1 MATYTAITDAEIDQ
15 DSPITQTLMT
25 KYRDNLTAV
34 IEDDSTAPKIKQ
46 RMRYGQASNGGNIT
60 FSDLADYGGVEIN
73 AALKENSG
81 SDPATLEIQYSVNSG
96 SSYTAITDLL
106 TSDDSPTQGAIGYGY
121 FDFATGELSFVRMSD
136 IQDGAQPGFSA
147 TVGGAPLAITNLR
160 FSVSTGDRANVII
173 KAFGGIT

>member
-46 RMRYGQASNGGNIT
+46 RMRYGQSNAGNIT
-60 FSDLADYGGVEIN
+60 FSDLADYGGVEIT
-73 AALKENSG
+73 AGLRESAG
-81 SDPATLEIQYSVNSG
+81 SDNATMELQYSTNNG
-96 SSYTAITDLL
+96 SSYTSITDIATAPNDGVSTLV
-106 TSDDSPTQGAIGYGY
+106 SGY
-121 FDFATGELSFVRMSD
+121 FDFATGELSVVSD
-136 IQDGAQPGFSA
+136 NPASAAYMGFTT
-147 TVGGAPLAITNLR
+147 TVSGAPLAITNLR
-160 FSVSTGDRANVII
+160 FVVSTGDYGNVII

>member
-46 RMRYGQASNGGNIT
+46 HLRMSKVTGGGNIV
-60 FSDLADYGGVEIN
+60 FSDLAPYSAVEFR
-73 AALKENSG
+73 AYLQEDTG
-81 SDPATLEIQYSVNSG
+81 TVDATLSFEYSTDNG
-96 SSYTAITDLL
+96 SSYSNVTGSFLTAPNGQT
-106 TSDDSPTQGAIGYGY
+106 
-121 FDFATGELSFVRMSD
+121 DFAEGWFDWTTGELKYWRGNNIVSSTL
-136 IQDGAQPGFSA
+136 GA
-147 TVGGAPLAITNLR
+147 APVSVTNLR
-160 FSVSTGDRANVII
+160 FAASSGDDAQVII

>member
-46 RMRYGQASNGGNIT
+46 HLRIGGTSGGNIV
-60 FSDLADYGGVEIN
+60 FSDLAPYSAVEFRAYMQEVAGVSGTLGLDYSTN
-73 AALKENSG
+73 N
-81 SDPATLEIQYSVNSG
+81 G
-96 SSYTAITDLL
+96 SSYTTLTTLL
-106 TSDDSPTQGAIGYGY
+106 TLGDGEADSADGWFDWTTGKLEYRRIGSVVSS
-121 FDFATGELSFVRMSD
+121 TIS
-136 IQDGAQPGFSA
+136 
-147 TVGGAPLAITNLR
+147 GAPFSVTNLR
-160 FSVSTGDRANVII
+160 FVATDPAQVII

>member
-46 RMRYGQASNGGNIT
+46 HLRIGGTSSGNIV
-60 FSDLADYGGVEIN
+60 FSDLAPYSAVEFR
-73 AALKENSG
+73 AYMQEVSG
-81 SDPATLEIQYSVNSG
+81 LSGTLNLEYSTNNG
-96 SSYTAITDLL
+96 SSYTTLTTLL
-106 TSDDSPTQGAIGYGY
+106 TLGDNEAGSADGW
-121 FDFATGELSFVRMSD
+121 FDWTTGKLEYLRTGSVV
-136 IQDGAQPGFSA
+136 SA
-147 TVGGAPLAITNLR
+147 TISGAPFSVTNLR
-160 FSVSTGDRANVII
+160 FVATDPAQVII

>member
-46 RMRYGQASNGGNIT
+46 WMRYGQSNTGNID
-60 FSDLADYGGVEIN
+60 FSGLANYGGVEIT
-73 AALKENSG
+73 AGLRESSG
-81 SDPATLEIQYSVNSG
+81 SDNAILEIQYSTNNG
-96 SSYTAITDLL
+96 SSYTSITNIL
-106 TSDDSPTQGAIGYGY
+106 TAPDGGSSLGSGY
-121 FDFATGELSFVRMSD
+121 FDFTTGELSIVSNEPTNTTYM
-136 IQDGAQPGFSA
+136 GFTA

-160 FSVSTGDRANVII
+160 FGVSTGDYGNVIL